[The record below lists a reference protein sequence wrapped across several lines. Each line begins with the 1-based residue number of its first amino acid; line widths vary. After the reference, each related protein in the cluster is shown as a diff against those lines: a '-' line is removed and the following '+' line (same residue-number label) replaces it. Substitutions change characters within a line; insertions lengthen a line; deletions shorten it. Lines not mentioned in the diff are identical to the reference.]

1 MKAVVIGGGITGLS
15 VAHALA
21 RKGHTVTVL
30 EREARAGG
38 LAGSFRIGDS
48 WLEQFYHHIFKT
60 DTAILSWI
68 EELGLSDRLIWRPSS
83 IGFFRGGR
91 VHPFTTP
98 WDLLRFSPLRLADR
112 VKLGLAV
119 MRFQRMKDWEALDA
133 VTCEDWFSTHV
144 SPATYRTVWEPL
156 LRLKFGDECGRIPAA
171 WIWGRIHPRA
181 RSRSRGGM
189 REELGYLEGGFELMM
204 EKMKE
209 AITARGGRVMEG
221 TAAEYVIQ
229 VQNRAR
235 GVVAGGQELFCDAV
249 ISTVPIP
256 AFLEI
261 APPLPPEYHD
271 RLSRIRYQAAVCLA
285 LECAERVSPV
295 YWLNIS
301 DPSITFGG
309 LIEHTNFVS
318 PSHYGGNRIVYVF
331 NYIREDNPLFRMS
344 ADEYY
349 AYHEP
354 SLKRV
359 NPSFRRE
366 WVRGMHLSRARHATV
381 VYTLGYRE
389 LMPPFATPVKGLYMV
404 NTSRIYPYDRN
415 MNNCAALGD
424 RFVAETKLAGA

>member
-15 VAHALA
+15 VGHALA
-21 RKGHTVTVL
+21 KKGHQVTL
-30 EREARAGG
+30 IERDARAGG
-38 LAGSFRIGDS
+38 LAGSFRAGDV

-60 DTAILSWI
+60 DTALLAWI
-68 EELGLSDRLIWRPSS
+68 EELGLSGRLIWRPSS

-98 WDLLRFSPLRLADR
+98 WDLLRFSPLSVVDR

-119 MRFQRMKDWEALDA
+119 RRFQRTEEWESLDG
-133 VTCEDWFSTHV
+133 VTCRDWFSEHV
-144 SPATYRTVWEPL
+144 SPATYRVVWEPL
-156 LRLKFGDECGRIPAA
+156 LRLKFGMECDRIPAA

-189 REELGYLEGGFELMM
+189 REELGYLEGGFELML

-209 AITARGGRVMEG
+209 ALIARGVRIMEG

-229 VQNRAR
+229 ERNRVR
-235 GVVAGGQELFCDAV
+235 GLVAGGREIFCDAV
-249 ISTVPIP
+249 VSTVPIP
-256 AFLEI
+256 SFLEI
-261 APPLPPEYHD
+261 APPLPHEY
-271 RLSRIRYQAAVCLA
+271 REKLAGIRYQAAVCLV

-301 DPSITFGG
+301 DPSIRFGG

-318 PSHYGGNRIVYVF
+318 PSHYGGNHIAYIF
-331 NYIREDNPLFRMS
+331 NYIREDDPLFRMS
-344 ADEYY
+344 ADDYY
-349 AYHEP
+349 AFHEA
-354 SLKRV
+354 SIMRV

-366 WVRGMHLSRARHATV
+366 WVRGKHLFRARHATV

-389 LMPPFATPVKGLYMV
+389 TMPGFATPVKGLYMV
-404 NTSRIYPYDRN
+404 NTSQIYPYDRN
-415 MNNCAALGD
+415 MNNCAALGE
-424 RFVAETKLAGA
+424 RFVSETKLTGA